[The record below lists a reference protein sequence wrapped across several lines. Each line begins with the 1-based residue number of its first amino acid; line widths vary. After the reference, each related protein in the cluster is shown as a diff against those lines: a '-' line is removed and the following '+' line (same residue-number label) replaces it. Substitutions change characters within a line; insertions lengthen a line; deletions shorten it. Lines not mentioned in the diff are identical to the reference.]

1 LTPNDLPCSS
11 IIGLPNIGGML
22 SVCKIVGELPGFS
35 EILFDLVV
43 RSLSGVA
50 RNCKGLVFPASGDD
64 ASVDTLVLV
73 LRTRE
78 LLISCSSFLAL
89 LFLKVTLPLRGVTLR
104 RSFVVEVICDSSS
117 LFSLP

>member
-1 LTPNDLPCSS
+1 LTGNDLPCSS
-11 IIGLPNIGGML
+11 IIALPNIGGIF

-64 ASVDTLVLV
+64 GSVDTLVLV

-78 LLISCSSFLAL
+78 PLSSCSSFLAL

-104 RSFVVEVICDSSS
+104 SFVVEVICDSSS